1 MVRLQDEVIRKL
13 TEIAKRN
20 SVSYT
25 EVKGIYSGLFEFL
38 VSEFSQI
45 DDSDPNTWNKNV
57 IIKNFGKFV
66 INKSKLKKAINKVA
80 HKNIKLI
87 SQFREKYPECIKCES
102 RLSDKYNKMI
112 IEAMGGP
119 GDNTLEKEEKIMKN
133 IAKTVVINK

>member
-25 EVKGIYSGLFEFL
+25 EVKNIYSGLFEFL

-66 INKSKLKKAINKVA
+66 INKSKLKKYEHIKRKINEQSNELTK
-80 HKNIKLI
+80 
-87 SQFREKYPECIKCES
+87 
-102 RLSDKYNKMI
+102 
-112 IEAMGGP
+112 
-119 GDNTLEKEEKIMKN
+119 
-133 IAKTVVINK
+133 